1 MKKTWAQEL
10 VALAD
15 RITILNDDDALELL
29 KKTMLSSSASFM
41 EIKVTRASMVKRALS
56 AMHAVKRNAAHKP
69 QLDLIELALH
79 GKQKGFDKVIL
90 LTAQIA
96 ANLKKELEDNDAKET
111 LL

>member
-1 MKKTWAQEL
+1 
-10 VALAD
+10 
-15 RITILNDDDALELL
+15 
-29 KKTMLSSSASFM
+29 
-41 EIKVTRASMVKRALS
+41 MVKRALS
-56 AMHAVKRNAAHKP
+56 AMHAVKRSTAHKP